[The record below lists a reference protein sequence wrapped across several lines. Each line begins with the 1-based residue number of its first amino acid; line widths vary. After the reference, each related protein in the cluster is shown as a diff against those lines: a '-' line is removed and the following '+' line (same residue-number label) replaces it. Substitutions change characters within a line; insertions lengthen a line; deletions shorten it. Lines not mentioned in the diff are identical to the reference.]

1 MSTSRVPPWGTG
13 GKLLA
18 TLCLAVVGLIVPF
31 LEISD
36 THLFNPAWHPHAR
49 LHEAW
54 QLATNTALS
63 LFAMC
68 LVWGN
73 RVVLACFIGMLV
85 NGGFLLAWMTKGIY
99 GGSMVGTS
107 AAGAMVAGMD
117 AAVLIV
123 GLSFLV
129 LTLLCMIGA
138 CRRHDVPL

>member
-1 MSTSRVPPWGTG
+1 MG

-36 THLFNPAWHPHAR
+36 THLFNEAWHLHAR

-63 LFAMC
+63 LLAMG
-68 LVWGN
+68 LVWCN
-73 RVVLACFIGMLV
+73 RGVLACVIGMLV
-85 NGGFLLAWMTKGIY
+85 NGGFLLAWMTQGLY
-99 GGSMVGTS
+99 GGSMAGTS
-107 AAGAMVAGMD
+107 TAGAMVAGMD
-117 AAVLIV
+117 AAVLVV

-129 LTLLCMIGA
+129 LSLLCMIGT
-138 CRRHDVPL
+138 CRRHDVFP